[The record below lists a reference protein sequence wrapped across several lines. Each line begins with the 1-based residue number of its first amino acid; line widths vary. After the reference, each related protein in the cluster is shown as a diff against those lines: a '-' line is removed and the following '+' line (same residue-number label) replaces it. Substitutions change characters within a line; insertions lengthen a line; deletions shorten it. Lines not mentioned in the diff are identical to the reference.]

1 MNKIFKFFMV
11 FMMVI
16 IIIIPSFGQKAKKL
30 VIWCTDKEVA
40 GLDPMKKEFKKK
52 EKIDVE
58 IEIQAEVRS
67 KFIQAAKAGTGPDI
81 VVGAHDWVGELAKN
95 GLLAEIN
102 LDQSKKAE
110 FFPVSI
116 DGFTY
121 SGKLYGVPYC
131 VEALVLI
138 YNKKL
143 IKDPPKTW
151 EDLIKVAKPMTKGGN
166 YGFLYGIDNNFYN
179 NFPFIGSQG
188 GYIFKNVGGKYD
200 IMDIGLDGPGAI
212 EGAKFI
218 MRLVQEGIVPTSTNN
233 GTVESNFHEGK
244 VAMIMDGPWNIKGY
258 VKTNPE
264 IGVTKLP
271 TLNGKK
277 SVPFVGARG
286 FMINGT
292 SANQKNV
299 DTAKNFIINYAG
311 SEDGQYAMFKGGG
324 RPPAHIKAN
333 EKAQKDDPFVKPVID
348 SANDGIPMPNVK
360 AMAVVWN
367 YAAGM
372 IDKFKTGETTV
383 ENSIKAAVQTIRNEL
398 SKNPSRF
405 E

>member
-1 MNKIFKFFMV
+1 MV
-11 FMMVI
+11 FLMVI
-16 IIIIPSFGQKAKKL
+16 VIVLPSFSQRAKKL

-52 EKIDVE
+52 EKIDIE

-95 GLLAEIN
+95 GLIAEIN
-102 LDQSKKAE
+102 LDQKKRAE

-116 DGFTY
+116 EGFTY

-143 IKDPPKTW
+143 IKTPPTTW

-166 YGFLYGIDNNFYN
+166 FGFLYGIDNNFYN

-200 IMDIGLDGPGAI
+200 IMDIGLDSPGAI

-258 VKTNPE
+258 VKTNPD
-264 IGVTKLP
+264 IGVIKLP

-277 SVPFVGARG
+277 ISSFCRSKR
-286 FMINGT
+286 F
-292 SANQKNV
+292 
-299 DTAKNFIINYAG
+299 Y
-311 SEDGQYAMFKGGG
+311 
-324 RPPAHIKAN
+324 
-333 EKAQKDDPFVKPVID
+333 
-348 SANDGIPMPNVK
+348 
-360 AMAVVWN
+360 
-367 YAAGM
+367 
-372 IDKFKTGETTV
+372 DKWYCC
-383 ENSIKAAVQTIRNEL
+383 
-398 SKNPSRF
+398 
-405 E
+405 